1 MSREHLEEEQSTQG
15 RARTRLDD
23 YETGKEA
30 SVWEQC
36 KPGMEET
43 EVRRVSLR
51 SRSWGVRPQTL
62 VRIFCFYS
70 DLLLKARNGRGSPG

>member
-1 MSREHLEEEQSTQG
+1 MSREHLEEEHSTQG

-30 SVWEQC
+30 SVREQC

-43 EVRRVSLR
+43 EVRRFSLR
-51 SRSWGVRPQTL
+51 SRSWGYQTADPCED
-62 VRIFCFYS
+62 FCFYS
-70 DLLLKARNGRGSPG
+70 DLLLKARNGRGT